1 MSDLVDA
8 PLRYSTVIDSD
19 KIATIKQ
26 EFKLSDGEVVK
37 LEIPKF
43 NNESDEYLLLT
54 LREFNDMTVTY
65 DLFTLLNGSKVYDRF
80 RRCLSGDAL
89 DTWNGLIVGKT
100 KDSTNFKTAQLELV
114 ETLIGDEAHDD
125 QVEYLKDT
133 RKPHDMDV
141 SKWIQRM
148 KTINSYLPTLKDGAS
163 SLTEVQ
169 LVKII
174 TKNVPKAWKTQFK
187 LADGHKSR
195 TTIEALKKLRMLEK
209 EEKHEKQIKLKARET
224 GHQKRNAGSSGKIFN
239 NKCTRCKDD
248 EHEWFDCP
256 KYNKNSKVYKAR
268 EAAELSQESHALESS
283 THEREIDFTD
293 DDSR

>member
-65 DLFTLLNGSKVYDRF
+65 DLFTLLNGAKVYDRF

-100 KDSTNFKTAQLELV
+100 KDATNFKTAQLEMV

-133 RKPHDMDV
+133 RKPHDMDA

-163 SLTEVQ
+163 SLTEIQ

-195 TTIEALKKLRMLEK
+195 TTIEALRKLRLLEK
-209 EEKHEKQIKLKARET
+209 EEKQIKLKAKET
-224 GHQKRNAGSSGKIFN
+224 GHQKRNAESSGFK

-248 EHEWFDCP
+248 DHEWFDCP
-256 KYNKNSKVYKAR
+256 KYNKMSKPYKAR
-268 EAAELSQESHALESS
+268 EAAEKGSKENYAL
-283 THEREIDFTD
+283 
-293 DDSR
+293 DSRRHRGDEIE